1 MLKVT
6 RRQIVDEARTW
17 FDTPYLHQAHLK
29 GVGADCHGL
38 LRGVGLALGL
48 LNMAMRDLPE
58 VRPFQKYGREPNGNF
73 LDACRALFDE
83 IPIESARAGDI
94 VAIRFQGHPRH
105 CGILADHPSGGLS
118 LIHIYQRMTVHEHR
132 IDAKW
137 RRRIV
142 AAFQYRGLSD
152 E

>member
-1 MLKVT
+1 MVT
-6 RRQIVDEARTW
+6 RADIVAEARSW
-17 FDTPYLHQAHLK
+17 AGTPYRHQAHLK

-38 LRGVGLALGL
+38 LRGVGLSLGL
-48 LNMAMRDLPE
+48 LHMAMRELPE
-58 VRPFQKYGREPNGNF
+58 IRPFHHYGREPTGNF

-83 IPIESARAGDI
+83 IPVESAKAGDI
-94 VAIRFQGHPRH
+94 VAIRFRGFPRH
-105 CGILADHPSGGLS
+105 CGILSDHPHGGLS

-137 RRRIV
+137 RKRIV
-142 AAFQYRGLSD
+142 AAFKYRGLSD